1 MNLFSLCAELRYHM
15 TICTASVY
23 LRSLLRP
30 RLIQLQPRGRPGHI
44 SLCLRVLRKDNK
56 QGKETLKSI
65 RIQSTTGKQ
74 QTGVKLI
81 ACDEMSWPGCHSVC
95 AIKVKSRLTPQA
107 QHFTAKHYN
116 GTNPLKTSKWLTN
129 SKACD
134 SKRTLGWGHLT
145 GKLTARLNLTCRPIQ
160 LNASPIRGASS
171 RAHTQSLEIFVSI

>member
-1 MNLFSLCAELRYHM
+1 MSFFLSFFPDEMNLFSLCAELRYHM

-95 AIKVKSRLTPQA
+95 DKS
-107 QHFTAKHYN
+107 
-116 GTNPLKTSKWLTN
+116 LKQINT
-129 SKACD
+129 
-134 SKRTLGWGHLT
+134 T
-145 GKLTARLNLTCRPIQ
+145 GATHWRRQNDWPTARFVIQ
-160 LNASPIRGASS
+160 NEPWDED
-171 RAHTQSLEIFVSI
+171 TWPEN